1 MSTGSSDPRALGHS
15 IWQRHT
21 HAALNAGVRTR
32 EIGAAVYQRHA
43 DFVASAW
50 RRMSGRGAADDAGE
64 SRPVVIGRRI
74 HVDREAPESAM
85 PATRPVARARVIPR
99 DGAISRERA
108 SGGEH
113 AGAAIGTLGAT
124 DDARPASVASTE
136 RIAGAPSASSG
147 AHRVESAPVARTGE
161 PVHVTRAGPT
171 VARDAG
177 DSVSPISPV
186 GSRDSSEM
194 VEAPPSRAADAH
206 TGGAASTVRKVGDV
220 VDIRD
225 VGNDGS
231 GAPSATPMLTRERL
245 PDRPLADT
253 PTIRGLPAAHARG
266 ADGSARSKSVDTPP
280 FAVMRAPARNS
291 PHSAGTTAVPGTAWQ
306 HASATAALPAVLA
319 RVPRM
324 ASAPKPLVVAL
335 HRWLGDVGG
344 AAGPATGPRV
354 RQPHAMTRSVDFAAA
369 GRIGTFTRAGREVR
383 TDHVTLSR
391 SITLPGN
398 TTGDAASRTPAA
410 EARFDGMAMRE
421 AGASMPGEGV
431 RSATGGP
438 DLNRDAVDAEPVQR
452 VSSAMAMPVVAAR
465 AESESASDARTEP
478 AAVVLPAEPS
488 PTERTVDSV
497 MDANARSIVRWLRD
511 TKASAGERAAAVHR
525 EADRAVVAGAA
536 TIATRTANDTGPIVA
551 RVIASP
557 GVRATGHSGV
567 RSDADSVARSGMAG
581 TSVSAPEVLAH
592 DAHDAHD
599 AHTAHEPT
607 HSRTV
612 PTPVIARAQSAVPV
626 QTVTA
631 AQTLHRARTGSEAPP
646 VATASAHVTSSR
658 EIRAYSDNPLATAT
672 HGKAAMALALGSAQ
686 ARRDASLVS
695 PSPEGST
702 VQRREAGGHHG
713 SVALPDFALAPA
725 HAGEPSM
732 PAVAPA
738 RVAPSAHATAVRR
751 GDTRMPDILRVLA
764 SAGPVAV
771 PSAAVPEAV
780 QSQASSVMRSSG
792 VHARP
797 GAATSQGVSRSEAAE
812 PSEVE
817 RVADEYGV
825 VPAALQRAAT
835 PPGAQPAALPAAPG
849 APHAGGRA
857 DDVNE
862 LAERVWQIIQDRLA
876 SERER
881 RGYASWP

>member
-1 MSTGSSDPRALGHS
+1 MSTGSSETRTLGHS

-21 HAALNAGVRTR
+21 HAALNTGVRTR

-74 HVDREAPESAM
+74 HVDREPPESGM
-85 PATRPVARARVIPR
+85 PATRPVARARVIPQ

-113 AGAAIGTLGAT
+113 AGAAT
-124 DDARPASVASTE
+124 DDARPASVALTE
-136 RIAGAPSASSG
+136 RIAGAPSASAG
-147 AHRVESAPVARTGE
+147 THRVESASVDRTGE
-161 PVHVTRAGPT
+161 PVHVTQAGFT
-171 VARDAG
+171 VAGDAGDAG
-177 DSVSPISPV
+177 DSLSPISPISPV
-186 GSRDSSEM
+186 GSRDPRDM
-194 VEAPPSRAADAH
+194 VKAPPSRAADAH
-206 TGGAASTVRKVGDV
+206 SGGAASTVRKVGDV
-220 VDIRD
+220 VDIHD

-231 GAPSATPMLTRERL
+231 GAPAATPMLTRERR
-245 PDRPLADT
+245 PDRLLADT
-253 PTIRGLPAAHARG
+253 P
-266 ADGSARSKSVDTPP
+266 P
-280 FAVMRAPARNS
+280 FVVMRAPART
-291 PHSAGTTAVPGTAWQ
+291 PPQSAGTTALPGTAWQ
-306 HASATAALPAVLA
+306 HVSGTMALPAVHA

-324 ASAPKPLVVAL
+324 ASAPKPLVAAL
-335 HRWLGDVGG
+335 HRWLGDAGG
-344 AAGPATGPRV
+344 AAGPATGLGV
-354 RQPHAMTRSVDFAAA
+354 LQPHAMTRSVDFAAA
-369 GRIGTFTRAGREVR
+369 GRLGTFTRAGREGR

-398 TTGDAASRTPAA
+398 TAGDAASRTPAA
-410 EARFDGMAMRE
+410 EARFDGMAIRE

-431 RSATGGP
+431 RSATGGAE
-438 DLNRDAVDAEPVQR
+438 LNRDAVDAEPVQR
-452 VSSAMAMPVVAAR
+452 ASSAMAMPVVAAR
-465 AESESASDARTEP
+465 AESESDARTEP
-478 AAVVLPAEPS
+478 AAVVLPAEPAL
-488 PTERTVDSV
+488 TDRTVDSV
-497 MDANARSIVRWLRD
+497 MDANARSIVQWLRD

-525 EADRAVVAGAA
+525 EVDRAVVAGAA

-557 GVRATGHSGV
+557 VVRATGHSGV
-567 RSDADSVARSGMAG
+567 RSDADSAARSGMAG
-581 TSVSAPEVLAH
+581 GSVSAPEVLAH
-592 DAHDAHD
+592 DAQD
-599 AHTAHEPT
+599 AHTAHEPA
-607 HSRTV
+607 HSQAV
-612 PTPVIARAQSAVPV
+612 PTRVIARTQSAVPV

-631 AQTLHRARTGSEAPP
+631 AQTLHHARTGSEAPP
-646 VATASAHVTSSR
+646 VATASAHVTSPR
-658 EIRAYSDNPLATAT
+658 EIRADSDNPLAIAT
-672 HGKAAMALALGSAQ
+672 HGKAAIALALGSAQ

-695 PSPEGST
+695 PSPKGST
-702 VQRREAGGHHG
+702 VQRRDAGGHRG

-725 HAGEPSM
+725 HAGEPSL

-780 QSQASSVMRSSG
+780 QSRASSVMRSSG
-792 VHARP
+792 VQAQP

-812 PSEVE
+812 SSEVE
-817 RVADEYGV
+817 RLADEYGV
-825 VPAALQRAAT
+825 VPAALQRAVT
-835 PPGAQPAALPAAPG
+835 PPDAQPAALPAAPG
-849 APHAGGRA
+849 ALHAGGRA
-857 DDVNE
+857 DDVDE